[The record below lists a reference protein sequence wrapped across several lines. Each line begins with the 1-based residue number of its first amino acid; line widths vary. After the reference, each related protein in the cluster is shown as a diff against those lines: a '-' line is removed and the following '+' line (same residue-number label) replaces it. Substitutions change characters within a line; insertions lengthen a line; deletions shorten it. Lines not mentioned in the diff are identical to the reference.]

1 MKQSSKKVDSKKVEI
16 HINLDKE
23 LRRIQQAVSNL
34 CGVRISKKKA
44 SEILPN
50 IKNQK
55 VDIRKEIKEFLEG

>member
-1 MKQSSKKVDSKKVEI
+1 MKQSSKKVEI

-44 SEILPN
+44 SEIYPK